1 MASCLNSRFC
11 DAPAIK
17 CVEIRLVTGTRVPL
31 RLRARCDNRES
42 GYMVVQKGRKQRGW
56 GSHVLRRKRGFETL
70 FSKSRKYLRRH
81 MSLYGD
87 FVRYAETWQLRT
99 RYDEVVHN

>member
-1 MASCLNSRFC
+1 MASCLNNRFC

-42 GYMVVQKGRKQRGW
+42 GHMVVQKRKKTKGVGEPR
-56 GSHVLRRKRGFETL
+56 VET
-70 FSKSRKYLRRH
+70 
-81 MSLYGD
+81 
-87 FVRYAETWQLRT
+87 QT
-99 RYDEVVHN
+99 RIRNVIF